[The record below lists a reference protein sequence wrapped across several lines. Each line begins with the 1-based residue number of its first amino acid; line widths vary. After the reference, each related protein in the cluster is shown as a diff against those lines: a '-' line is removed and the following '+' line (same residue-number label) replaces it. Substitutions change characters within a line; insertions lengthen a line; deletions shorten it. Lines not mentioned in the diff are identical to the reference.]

1 MKYIIEIL
9 VVALFI
15 VICLFGWKFS
25 KLDKLNRD
33 NNMLIEHRIDSLME
47 IRDSIT
53 IKEQVIERQTKFIK
67 TIYEHTKD
75 SIILL
80 PDSLQ
85 YERLFSN
92 IAKFEAS
99 HNY

>member
-1 MKYIIEIL
+1 
-9 VVALFI
+9 
-15 VICLFGWKFS
+15 
-25 KLDKLNRD
+25 
-33 NNMLIEHRIDSLME
+33 MLIEHRIDSLME

-99 HNY
+99 QNY

>member
-1 MKYIIEIL
+1 MKYLIEIL
-9 VVALFI
+9 LIAVFVAL
-15 VICLFGWKFS
+15 CYFGYK
-25 KLDKLNRD
+25 
-33 NNMLIEHRIDSLME
+33 NNNHVSDSRIEQRIDSLM
-47 IRDSIT
+47 ILKDSIT
-53 IKEQVIERQTKFIK
+53 IREQVIEKQTKFIK